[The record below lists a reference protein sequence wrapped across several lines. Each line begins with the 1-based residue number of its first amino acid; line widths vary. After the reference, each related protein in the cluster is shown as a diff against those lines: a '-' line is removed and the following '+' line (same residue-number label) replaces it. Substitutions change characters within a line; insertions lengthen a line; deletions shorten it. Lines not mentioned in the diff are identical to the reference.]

1 MPVSRRL
8 YLAAC
13 LYRPRYSDDCQEQD
27 ILYDARSPFS
37 LLKQPQRRQEAVR
50 RLMRLQGIPHLLSGI
65 KSARNRCLQFRS
77 VLRFRA
83 ILGYSFLYLS
93 CLTARVQSRS
103 RNTDYNDAI
112 VEEGQRRR
120 IARDREEFVR
130 WTNSSSIAVGW
141 FVGTGKIASST
152 KFSNSRRLHFDVYF
166 RTFLSLL
173 EKLRANETV

>member
-1 MPVSRRL
+1 
-8 YLAAC
+8 
-13 LYRPRYSDDCQEQD
+13 
-27 ILYDARSPFS
+27 
-37 LLKQPQRRQEAVR
+37 
-50 RLMRLQGIPHLLSGI
+50 MRLHGIPHLLSGI

-83 ILGYSFLYLS
+83 VLGYSSFFFFFFFYLS
-93 CLTARVQSRS
+93 CFTARVQSRS

-112 VEEGQRRR
+112 VEGQRRR

-130 WTNSSSIAVGW
+130 WMSTNSSSIAVGW

-173 EKLRANETV
+173 EKHRANETV